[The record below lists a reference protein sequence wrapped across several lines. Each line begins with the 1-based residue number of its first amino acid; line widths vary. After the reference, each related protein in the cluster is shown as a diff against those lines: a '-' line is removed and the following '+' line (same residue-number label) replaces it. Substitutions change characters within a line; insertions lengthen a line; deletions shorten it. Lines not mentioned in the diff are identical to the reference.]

1 MKYFGW
7 TLFVLTSFL
16 LFACRQKVD
25 KEGAVVASIR
35 QTGRLVTVEY
45 SLSKIVKAADNR
57 TWYKIG
63 ERRILISAQAIVK
76 AGVDLQNIGPDD
88 VTVTGDDIRLKVPP
102 PQVFSLSL
110 PPEGIRVL
118 YENTTL
124 FRNKFSA
131 AERELLLRQ
140 AERQIRSLT
149 DSLGILKTAQTN
161 ADVFLRKLLQ
171 QGGYKNVTIT
181 FEK

>member
-1 MKYFGW
+1 MKYFGRS
-7 TLFVLTSFL
+7 LFVLTSL
-16 LFACRQKVD
+16 LFFACKETVD
-25 KEGAVVASIR
+25 KEGALIASIR
-35 QTGRLVTVEY
+35 QTGQLVTVEY

-76 AGVDLQNIGPDD
+76 AGIDLQNIGPGD
-88 VTVTGDDIRLKVPP
+88 VTITGDDIQLKVPP

-110 PPEGIRVL
+110 PPEGIKVL
-118 YENTTL
+118 YENSTL
-124 FRNKFSA
+124 FRGKFSA
-131 AERELLLRQ
+131 AEREVLLRQ

-149 DSLGILKTAQTN
+149 DSLGILKTAQVN

-171 QGGYKNVTIT
+171 QGGYKNVTIN